1 MMRIL
6 IAEDDFTT
14 RTMLQAVLGRWGYEV
29 EAVADGLAAWAA
41 LGRPDAPRLA
51 LLDWTM
57 PGLDGVEV
65 CRRVRALAL
74 TEPPYLILLTAR
86 TQKGDIVTGLE
97 AGANDYIA
105 KPYDTGELQARLAVG
120 ARMLELQAALA
131 QRVTE
136 RDILIL
142 ELKAAMAEVK
152 TLTGIIPI
160 CAGCKKIRDDQGF
173 WNQVE
178 AYIQTHSLAKF
189 SHGLCPDCLVR
200 LYPEVAD
207 QVRHHATSAGARVT
221 ASPPAAPGHT
231 NPAVA

>member
-1 MMRIL
+1 MRIL

-86 TQKGDIVTGLE
+86 TQKGDIVAGLE

-131 QRVTE
+131 QRVAE

-160 CAGCKKIRDDQGF
+160 CAGCKQIRDDQGF

-200 LYPEVAD
+200 LYPEVAEE
-207 QVRHHATSAGARVT
+207 VLRRT
-221 ASPPAAPGHT
+221 ALPKRE
-231 NPAVA
+231 